1 MMESAYTDSTTG
13 LIQFN
18 KLDIDDGVITQPKVQ
33 NLQTDLAARAKLFVS
48 TPTSAELASGDVN
61 DAFYKRTVSGST
73 EVVYYDGANSIV
85 LNPSSNLPT
94 ASATDVNKFVA
105 VDQVGSYV
113 LSNVDLSGLIN
124 TDEKGT
130 GNGVAQLNDGAK
142 IVFSQYDFSGSN
154 NLLNGFSGGPN
165 VDIMLSSSQGNGT
178 YRVQRFFGQNFKIVG
193 LELRCGSGS
202 CQVQL
207 NKSGTGVGDAYTVG
221 QTASIVDLG
230 TSFIGMDARSAS
242 IELNII
248 VTGASNLADLEVVFK
263 TELVAN

>member
-1 MMESAYTDSTTG
+1 
-13 LIQFN
+13 
-18 KLDIDDGVITQPKVQ
+18 
-33 NLQTDLAARAKLFVS
+33 
-48 TPTSAELASGDVN
+48 
-61 DAFYKRTVSGST
+61 
-73 EVVYYDGANSIV
+73 
-85 LNPSSNLPT
+85 
-94 ASATDVNKFVA
+94 
-105 VDQVGSYV
+105 
-113 LSNVDLSGLIN
+113 
-124 TDEKGT
+124 
-130 GNGVAQLNDGAK
+130 
-142 IVFSQYDFSGSN
+142 
-154 NLLNGFSGGPN
+154 
-165 VDIMLSSSQGNGT
+165 
-178 YRVQRFFGQNFKIVG
+178 FGQNFKIVG